1 MAFYPTDAEIGA
13 QAITDTLT
21 TQMHTLGK
29 RIRAYDPTTYGYG
42 EFVYLK
48 GIASTVVGSLVT
60 YNPQTGVTAL
70 ATTRARGVA
79 AVAMSI
85 NNLATLFG
93 WYQTW
98 GLGVIKVVTT
108 GGAGATVYATSTAGS
123 VDAAVV
129 AGDIVYGATFA
140 SAIGTPS
147 AGLATVALENPYC
160 GDTDNA

>member
-1 MAFYPTDAEIGA
+1 
-13 QAITDTLT
+13 
-21 TQMHTLGK
+21 
-29 RIRAYDPTTYGYG
+29 
-42 EFVYLK
+42 
-48 GIASTVVGSLVT
+48 
-60 YNPQTGVTAL
+60 
-70 ATTRARGVA
+70 
-79 AVAMSI
+79 MSI